1 MPACGGPRLA
11 PTQWRTIG
19 GRDRRAPQH
28 TLRRLL
34 RCARARA
41 GGRAE
46 LTHVEKGSPGCEY
59 LRRLWQPVALT
70 SEVTDLPLKVHT
82 FGEDLILL
90 AHRRVD

>member
-11 PTQWRTIG
+11 PTQWGTIG

-34 RCARARA
+34 RCARTD
-41 GGRAE
+41 GRAE

-70 SEVTDLPLKVHT
+70 SEVTGLPLKVRM

-90 AHRRVD
+90 ALCRVD